1 MDCSIFIKGE
11 IDMIIMLVTLVPC
24 LLVGFGLGAGFGY
37 KLGEQDEKDR
47 VYKILEDGRSK
58 LEERRKNEE

>member
-1 MDCSIFIKGE
+1 MDCSIFFKGRRE
-11 IDMIIMLVTLVPC
+11 MILMIVTLVPC

-47 VYKILEDGRSK
+47 INTILKKRNHAN
-58 LEERRKNEE
+58 EER

>member
-1 MDCSIFIKGE
+1 MIF
-11 IDMIIMLVTLVPC
+11 MLVTMVPC

-47 VYKILEDGRSK
+47 IDNILKKGIMI
-58 LEERRKNEE
+58 NEKR

>member
-1 MDCSIFIKGE
+1 MDCSIFIKRRGE
-11 IDMIIMLVTLVPC
+11 KMIFMLVTLVPC

-47 VYKILEDGRSK
+47 IDTILKKGGRKI
-58 LEERRKNEE
+58 

>member
-1 MDCSIFIKGE
+1 
-11 IDMIIMLVTLVPC
+11 MIIMLVTLVPC

-47 VYKILEDGRSK
+47 LKRKHYRY
-58 LEERRKNEE
+58 EER